1 MQIACYLQKVSA
13 IEALVNREESVA
25 DVEPASA
32 CEPVGKPLSR
42 VMTLLGKRWAG
53 MILSALMQG
62 PLRFNEIKR
71 SVPGVSDR
79 ILTERL
85 GEFQELQLVARTVRE
100 TSPLRVEYAL
110 TDRGEAMRPAI
121 TELTRWAEQNL
132 SPAPEDQ

>member
-1 MQIACYLQKVSA
+1 VHGVVD
-13 IEALVNREESVA
+13 VNSEESVIA
-25 DVEPASA
+25 VESRGA
-32 CEPVGKPLSR
+32 CEPLAEPLSR

-53 MILSALMQG
+53 MVLSALMQG

-85 GEFQELQLVARTVRE
+85 GEFQELQLVSRTVTE

-132 SPAPEDQ
+132 NPSA

>member
-1 MQIACYLQKVSA
+1 MGAV
-13 IEALVNREESVA
+13 ESNA
-25 DVEPASA
+25 A
-32 CEPVGKPLSR
+32 CEPLSEPLSR

-85 GEFQELQLVARTVRE
+85 GEFQELQLVSRAVTE
-100 TSPLRVEYAL
+100 TSPLRVEYSL

-121 TELTRWAEQNL
+121 TELTHWAEQNL
-132 SPAPEDQ
+132 SPSA

>member
-1 MQIACYLQKVSA
+1 M
-13 IEALVNREESVA
+13 A
-25 DVEPASA
+25 DVETAST

-62 PLRFNEIKR
+62 SLRFNEIKR
-71 SVPGVSDR
+71 AVPGVSDR
-79 ILTERL
+79 ILIERL
-85 GEFQELQLVARTVRE
+85 GEFQELQLVARTVTE
-100 TSPLRVEYAL
+100 TSPVRVEYAL

-132 SPAPEDQ
+132 SPDL

>member
-1 MQIACYLQKVSA
+1 MQIACYLQKVSEISDA
-13 IEALVNREESVA
+13 CQPGGIVA
-25 DVEPASA
+25 DVETAST

-62 PLRFNEIKR
+62 SLRFNEIKR
-71 SVPGVSDR
+71 AVPGVSDR
-79 ILTERL
+79 ILIERL
-85 GEFQELQLVARTVRE
+85 GEFQELQLVARTVTE
-100 TSPLRVEYAL
+100 TSPVRVEYAL

-132 SPAPEDQ
+132 SPDL